1 MRHRLLF
8 VIGALVAVVVAS
20 LTPVLFARQTATT
33 EGATPS
39 RTSWG
44 DPDLQGVWMATTPHP
59 PSSAPQTVEPWFRPR
74 PKRTSWSRNLHV
86 VGMTAHAA
94 GPQPTSRAPTT
105 HFGKTGGERSWG
117 DRR

>member
-44 DPDLQGVWMATTPHP
+44 DPDLQGVWMATTPTP
-59 PSSAPQTVEPWFRPR
+59 P
-74 PKRTSWSRNLHV
+74 
-86 VGMTAHAA
+86 
-94 GPQPTSRAPTT
+94 RAPRRRWNRG
-105 HFGKTGGERSWG
+105 FDRGRSG
-117 DRR
+117 RAGAGTCTSLG